1 MKLSAG
7 LFWDLV
13 SFFLI
18 SVSLKCYFWVF
29 YLYKVLS
36 HKFDFIS
43 LPKAGYL
50 TVFKF
55 TENTVTLA
63 TPNMFCKTSTFDTS
77 ALFWFP
83 LAYGKHMSSNGDQE
97 LHAWTLGRFFPIVY
111 SSKFSLQSYHAL
123 IPLLSTSFL
132 YSMMAHQKIV
142 SWNLYS

>member
-18 SVSLKCYFWVF
+18 SVSLKCYFGVF
-29 YLYKVLS
+29 YLSKVLS

-77 ALFWFP
+77 ALF
-83 LAYGKHMSSNGDQE
+83 
-97 LHAWTLGRFFPIVY
+97 
-111 SSKFSLQSYHAL
+111 
-123 IPLLSTSFL
+123 
-132 YSMMAHQKIV
+132 
-142 SWNLYS
+142 